1 MFFRGLADI
10 NGDGQMDMN
19 EFSIACKLIT
29 NKLKGFELPAV
40 LPPSIMMAPVA
51 AQPQMAHPGGMV
63 APIMAAPNPM
73 MHQMQQQQLQQQQQQ
88 QQMMQMQPGNK

>member
-1 MFFRGLADI
+1 
-10 NGDGQMDMN
+10 MDMN

-40 LPPSIMMAPVA
+40 LPPSILMAPA
-51 AQPQMAHPGGMV
+51 APQPQMV

-73 MHQMQQQQLQQQQQQ
+73 MHQMQQQQ
-88 QQMMQMQPGNK
+88 MMQMQQQPGM